1 LAEAGGNN
9 KPKSVIGI
17 RTRRKGE
24 ATLSKPSAVKERLC
38 HAKSNGG
45 YATTLFLEARSA
57 QVIEVLAYCMPGERK
72 EVIRESLFLGMP
84 SNQRAAGHVMFL
96 RTPDRER
103 TSANLVH
110 INYSPNVRRSNAM
123 SNEQK
128 NDTLS
133 TPSTRKM
140 TGIIDVHSHI
150 ITNLGSQAPMD
161 KLPAWSIEQSLS
173 LMDANGIAASVLS
186 LPDSADHAKGPEAC
200 QLARR
205 INEQL
210 ADIVSKHPTRFG
222 AMATLPA
229 LAATDGL
236 LEEMAYALDTLKLD
250 GVATTT
256 SIDDIY
262 LGDTRYDQWFEEM
275 NRRGVTLFVHP
286 VPAKASRSVDLGID
300 VSILEFMFDTTRM
313 LTNMIFSGA
322 KNRFLKIKIVSTH
335 GGGTIPYL
343 MTRIETLEKVFGPG
357 KGRAHLSPEEICEGL
372 ASFYYDLTAATSP
385 AQLFALQQMVPLSH
399 LVMGFD
405 NPFMPGWTFP
415 PAIQDMQRWN
425 GFSDIDVSS
434 IAHRNAE
441 SLYPALAG
449 RLQQFKAA

>member
-1 LAEAGGNN
+1 MA
-9 KPKSVIGI
+9 
-17 RTRRKGE
+17 
-24 ATLSKPSAVKERLC
+24 
-38 HAKSNGG
+38 
-45 YATTLFLEARSA
+45 
-57 QVIEVLAYCMPGERK
+57 
-72 EVIRESLFLGMP
+72 SL
-84 SNQRAAGHVMFL
+84 
-96 RTPDRER
+96 T
-103 TSANLVH
+103 
-110 INYSPNVRRSNAM
+110 
-123 SNEQK
+123 K
-128 NDTLS
+128 
-133 TPSTRKM
+133 
-140 TGIIDVHSHI
+140 IIDVHSHI

-161 KLPAWSIEQSLS
+161 KLPPWSIEESLS
-173 LMDANGIAASVLS
+173 VMDANGISASVLS
-186 LPDSADHAKGPEAC
+186 LPDSASQAKGPGAC

-210 ADIVSKHPTRFG
+210 VDIVSKHPARFG

-229 LAATDGL
+229 LAPTDGV

-256 SIDDIY
+256 STDDIY
-262 LGDTRYDQWFEEM
+262 LGDSRYEPWLEEM
-275 NRRGVTLFVHP
+275 TRRGVNLFVHP
-286 VPAKASRSVDLGID
+286 LPAKASRSVDLGID

-313 LTNMIFSGA
+313 LVNMIFSGD
-322 KNRFLKIKIVSTH
+322 KKRFSRINIISTH

-357 KGRAHLSPEEICEGL
+357 KGRAHLSPEENREGL

-385 AQLFALQQMVPLSH
+385 AQLFGLQQMVPLSH

-425 GFSDIDVSS
+425 GFSDTDVCS

-449 RLQQFKAA
+449 RLRQFREVPGSPHRDSGAQVCT

>member
-1 LAEAGGNN
+1 
-9 KPKSVIGI
+9 
-17 RTRRKGE
+17 
-24 ATLSKPSAVKERLC
+24 
-38 HAKSNGG
+38 
-45 YATTLFLEARSA
+45 
-57 QVIEVLAYCMPGERK
+57 
-72 EVIRESLFLGMP
+72 
-84 SNQRAAGHVMFL
+84 
-96 RTPDRER
+96 
-103 TSANLVH
+103 
-110 INYSPNVRRSNAM
+110 M
-123 SNEQK
+123 SNVQK
-128 NDTLS
+128 NDN
-133 TPSTRKM
+133 PSTSSARKM
-140 TGIIDVHSHI
+140 TDIIDAHSHI

-161 KLPAWSIEQSLS
+161 KLPPWSIEQSLS
-173 LMDANGIAASVLS
+173 IMDANGIAASVLS
-186 LPDSADHAKGPEAC
+186 LPDSASHLKGPEAC

-229 LAATDGL
+229 LAATDDV

-256 SIDDIY
+256 STDDIY
-262 LGDTRYDQWFEEM
+262 LGDTRYDPWLEEM

-286 VPAKASRSVDLGID
+286 VPAQASRSVDLGID

-322 KNRFLKIKIVSTH
+322 KKRFSKIKIISTH

-343 MTRIETLEKVFGPG
+343 MTRIETLETVFGPG
-357 KGRAHLSPEEICEGL
+357 KGRAPLSPEEIREGL

-385 AQLFALQQMVPLSH
+385 TQLFGLQQMVPLSH

-425 GFSDIDVSS
+425 GFSDTDVCS
-434 IAHRNAE
+434 IAHQNAE

-449 RLQQFKAA
+449 RLAAVRV

>member
-1 LAEAGGNN
+1 MA
-9 KPKSVIGI
+9 S
-17 RTRRKGE
+17 
-24 ATLSKPSAVKERLC
+24 LS
-38 HAKSNGG
+38 N
-45 YATTLFLEARSA
+45 
-57 QVIEVLAYCMPGERK
+57 
-72 EVIRESLFLGMP
+72 
-84 SNQRAAGHVMFL
+84 
-96 RTPDRER
+96 
-103 TSANLVH
+103 
-110 INYSPNVRRSNAM
+110 
-123 SNEQK
+123 
-128 NDTLS
+128 
-133 TPSTRKM
+133 
-140 TGIIDVHSHI
+140 IIDVHSHI
-150 ITNLGSQAPMD
+150 ITNLRSQAPMD
-161 KLPAWSIEQSLS
+161 KLPRWSIERALS
-173 LMDANGIAASVLS
+173 IMDTNGIAASVLS
-186 LPDSADHAKGPEAC
+186 LPDSASHVKGPESC
-200 QLARR
+200 QLARQ

-229 LAATDGL
+229 LAPTDGVVK
-236 LEEMAYALDTLKLD
+236 EMAYALDRLKLD

-262 LGDTRYDQWFEEM
+262 LGNTRYDPWFEEM

-322 KNRFLKIKIVSTH
+322 KKRFSKIKVISTH

-343 MTRIETLEKVFGPG
+343 MSRIETLETVFGPG
-357 KGRAHLSPEEICEGL
+357 NGHARLRPEEIREGL

-385 AQLFALQQMVPLSH
+385 AQLFALQQMVPISH
-399 LVMGFD
+399 LLMGFD

-425 GFSDIDVSS
+425 GFSDTDVCS

-441 SLYPALAG
+441 SLYSALAG
-449 RLQQFKAA
+449 RMQQFKAA

>member
-1 LAEAGGNN
+1 
-9 KPKSVIGI
+9 
-17 RTRRKGE
+17 
-24 ATLSKPSAVKERLC
+24 
-38 HAKSNGG
+38 
-45 YATTLFLEARSA
+45 
-57 QVIEVLAYCMPGERK
+57 
-72 EVIRESLFLGMP
+72 
-84 SNQRAAGHVMFL
+84 
-96 RTPDRER
+96 
-103 TSANLVH
+103 
-110 INYSPNVRRSNAM
+110 
-123 SNEQK
+123 
-128 NDTLS
+128 
-133 TPSTRKM
+133 
-140 TGIIDVHSHI
+140 
-150 ITNLGSQAPMD
+150 
-161 KLPAWSIEQSLS
+161 
-173 LMDANGIAASVLS
+173 MDAIGIAASVLS
-186 LPDSADHAKGPEAC
+186 SPDSADHAKGSEAC

-210 ADIVSKHPTRFG
+210 ADIVSKHPSRFG

-262 LGDTRYDQWFEEM
+262 VADGRYDTWFEEM

-322 KNRFLKIKIVSTH
+322 KKRFSKIKIISAH

-357 KGRAHLSPEEICEGL
+357 KGRAPLSPAEIREGL
-372 ASFYYDLTAATSP
+372 ASFYYDLTAATSL
-385 AQLFALQQMVPLSH
+385 AQLFGLQQMVPLSH
-399 LVMGFD
+399 LVMGFA
-405 NPFMPGWTFP
+405 NPVMPGWTFP
-415 PAIQDMQRWN
+415 PAIQEMQRWN
-425 GFSDIDVSS
+425 GFSDTDVCS
-434 IAHRNAE
+434 IAHRNAA

-449 RLQQFKAA
+449 RMQQFRAA